1 MERNQ
6 QNLPNAHF
14 VEIIYYVLIKNRKF
28 QTDNLQKQE
37 KISLSL
43 YLINYNSLMLT
54 LFQKHSHDLRVGIIF
69 NTELSDHTDYMISKA
84 ILLALY
90 TLETSQ
96 AKNFITKLVKEE
108 NVMDLTEAKKTLR
121 DFEVSVSRLN
131 VISYQYQTKN
141 LNNLVCLVVFMS
153 YVYTLSNNGNHLEM

>member
-43 YLINYNSLMLT
+43 YLIDYNNLMLT
-54 LFQKHSHDLRVGIIF
+54 LS
-69 NTELSDHTDYMISKA
+69 
-84 ILLALY
+84 
-90 TLETSQ
+90 ET
-96 AKNFITKLVKEE
+96 FT
-108 NVMDLTEAKKTLR
+108 
-121 DFEVSVSRLN
+121 
-131 VISYQYQTKN
+131 
-141 LNNLVCLVVFMS
+141 
-153 YVYTLSNNGNHLEM
+153 

>member
-6 QNLPNAHF
+6 QNLPNTHF

-54 LFQKHSHDLRVGIIF
+54 LFQKHSHDLRVGIIDMK
-69 NTELSDHTDYMISKA
+69 S
-84 ILLALY
+84 
-90 TLETSQ
+90 
-96 AKNFITKLVKEE
+96 
-108 NVMDLTEAKKTLR
+108 
-121 DFEVSVSRLN
+121 
-131 VISYQYQTKN
+131 
-141 LNNLVCLVVFMS
+141 
-153 YVYTLSNNGNHLEM
+153 HLIYLH